1 MNTTM
6 NSTPTPHRRLG
17 RDLIIAGA
25 MLAIALALAFLMP
38 DRMRAQRILG
48 VVMGLFVVFYA
59 NEVPKRIPSVNRC
72 DPMTAQARR
81 RFIGWTLVLG
91 GLGYAVAWMIAPIRI
106 APLLAIFLL
115 ATALAVVFAR
125 ITWDRPK
132 GTPS

>member
-1 MNTTM
+1 MNATM
-6 NSTPTPHRRLG
+6 NSSPTPRRRLG

-25 MLAIALALAFLMP
+25 MIALALALVLLVP
-38 DRMRAQRILG
+38 DHMLAQRILG

-72 DPMTAQARR
+72 DPMMAQSRR

-91 GLGYAVAWMIAPIRI
+91 GLGYAVAWLVAPVRI

-115 ATALAVVFAR
+115 AGALAVVFAR

-132 GTPS
+132 GDRS